1 MQQREEEEAF
11 PFRDRNLQL
20 LLLAVARHSAPVI
33 SSDWVGSKYFW
44 FFFLLLFVWW
54 WHEQSNNKKQHHCT
68 SSIRIWIFFC
78 TCLNFLGSIS
88 LPRLAGILGA
98 FKLLKL
104 NYKNYYFLLFPFQ
117 SNVESCIVCSYSKK
131 QWISIWFVVCCQQ
144 QRLSSFHKLWL
155 ECGA

>member
-1 MQQREEEEAF
+1 MRKK
-11 PFRDRNLQL
+11 RLSHLGTGTCSCCCWLLQGT
-20 LLLAVARHSAPVI
+20 AHQ
-33 SSDWVGSKYFW
+33 SSLQIGWVPNTFD
-44 FFFLLLFVWW
+44 FFFLFVWW
-54 WHEQSNNKKQHHCT
+54 WHEQSNNKKHHCT

-98 FKLLKL
+98 FKLLKV